1 MGIFDELISRAGVP
15 ALVMAWA
22 AVVWTQQQSQAQAIR
37 DLWDIVNGKDGLS
50 HKVSRIEG
58 RLED

>member
-15 ALVMAWA
+15 ALVLAWA

-37 DLWDIVNGKDGLS
+37 DIWDTINGKDGHS
-50 HKVSRIEG
+50 SRIAKIEG